1 MDSES
6 KKKKLV
12 TARKTGSIFCF
23 IDNLTA
29 FHNGGEFGKSLQE
42 TYPPKLGLKME
53 TASTY
58 KASFFDLN
66 IKIPD
71 KDFTLGLYNK
81 RDRFLFSIFRIS
93 FMFLLKYFI
102 THLELKFFELAVPR
116 LTPITLNHHVKLFF
130 RAIYQEDKLK
140 SIERRLYKV
149 HWRNL
154 TFL

>member
-53 TASTY
+53 TTSTY
-58 KASFFDLN
+58 KASFFDLD

-71 KDFTLGLYNK
+71 KDFTLNLYNK
-81 RDRFLFSIFRIS
+81 RESFPFSHFSNTVYVSSKIFYNS
-93 FMFLLKYFI
+93 LGAEVL
-102 THLELKFFELAVPR
+102 
-116 LTPITLNHHVKLFF
+116 
-130 RAIYQEDKLK
+130 
-140 SIERRLYKV
+140 
-149 HWRNL
+149 
-154 TFL
+154 